1 MRNFYPKP
9 WSQLT
14 FDQKCLIAARRKE
27 MMSDPDVRSAVNY
40 LNQLRRQHNQRV
52 DKLLALRGIH
62 RAI

>member
-1 MRNFYPKP
+1 MRNFYLKP

-27 MMSDPDVRSAVNY
+27 TESDPDVRSAVNY